1 MSCLDNRKNK
11 TLVSVVV
18 PVYKVE
24 KYLDRCVKSL
34 VNQTYKD
41 IEIILVD
48 DGSPDSC
55 PGLCDEYRN
64 KYENIRVVHKKN
76 GGLSSA
82 RNAGLSEAKGEYVG
96 FVDSDDDVDV
106 HMYERMYQ
114 VITSEKVDFVMS
126 DYIRVLDE
134 GNQYLKTLDIQEGR
148 YDKAAI
154 REKIFPQLIMGE
166 NLEYGPLLS
175 VWHCLYRTEFLKE
188 HQLTFDEEV
197 RWSEDNIFSAF
208 AGYYADSFY
217 YLKGEGL
224 YHYYNNPG
232 TITTAYRPGA
242 WNVYCTMNRHL
253 HQFFDSVSEY
263 DFQRQLKLHMIF
275 YSCNCMGQVGQSG
288 ESKEK
293 QMEIRK
299 RILNSQELKEAFA
312 KFSFPK
318 EWSWKLKLQVMLMKH
333 KWKKLY
339 SILIG

>member
-208 AGYYADSFY
+208 AGYYADSF
-217 YLKGEGL
+217 LLSEGR
-224 YHYYNNPG
+224 
-232 TITTAYRPGA
+232 RP
-242 WNVYCTMNRHL
+242 L
-253 HQFFDSVSEY
+253 P
-263 DFQRQLKLHMIF
+263 LL
-275 YSCNCMGQVGQSG
+275 
-288 ESKEK
+288 
-293 QMEIRK
+293 
-299 RILNSQELKEAFA
+299 
-312 KFSFPK
+312 
-318 EWSWKLKLQVMLMKH
+318 
-333 KWKKLY
+333 
-339 SILIG
+339 

>member
-1 MSCLDNRKNK
+1 M
-11 TLVSVVV
+11 
-18 PVYKVE
+18 
-24 KYLDRCVKSL
+24 
-34 VNQTYKD
+34 
-41 IEIILVD
+41 
-48 DGSPDSC
+48 
-55 PGLCDEYRN
+55 
-64 KYENIRVVHKKN
+64 
-76 GGLSSA
+76 
-82 RNAGLSEAKGEYVG
+82 
-96 FVDSDDDVDV
+96 
-106 HMYERMYQ
+106 
-114 VITSEKVDFVMS
+114 
-126 DYIRVLDE
+126 
-134 GNQYLKTLDIQEGR
+134 
-148 YDKAAI
+148 
-154 REKIFPQLIMGE
+154 
-166 NLEYGPLLS
+166 
-175 VWHCLYRTEFLKE
+175 WHCLYLTEFLKE

-197 RWSEDNIFSAF
+197 KWSEDNIFSAF

-253 HQFFDSVSEY
+253 HQFFDSV
-263 DFQRQLKLHMIF
+263 
-275 YSCNCMGQVGQSG
+275 GQSG